1 MRDLY
6 LLFQLAVQTY
16 ELLRPK
22 HQSVAEVL
30 SQVPGCSAEDFKK
43 FDDRVMQISG
53 GGGTVGSR
61 GGDKASKAMFKKIIC
76 QFTGVD
82 VAQMFKKEVV
92 IKNLPTL
99 QLLKQRDKTPSL
111 IESEAKDIGLTSLF
125 TSPER
130 KQKNGFPTSN
140 GFHAAAAAAAANGIN
155 GASS

>member
-1 MRDLY
+1 M
-6 LLFQLAVQTY
+6 
-16 ELLRPK
+16 LRPK
-22 HQSVAEVL
+22 HPSVAEVL
-30 SQVPGCSAEDFKK
+30 SQVPGFSAEDFKK
-43 FDDRVMQISG
+43 FDDRVMHVSRGNGNI
-53 GGGTVGSR
+53 GSR

-111 IESEAKDIGLTSLF
+111 IESEAKDIGLASLF

-130 KQKNGFPTSN
+130 KPKHNNGIASN
-140 GFHAAAAAAAANGIN
+140 GFHLAASN